1 MANFLAQIL
10 ALACARRFW
19 AALTKA
25 LVLKIIIMIQK
36 PFNEYKLS
44 YSKRSL
50 SVNIN
55 SDNKLKR
62 SSNEFMNEFSRFF
75 PGRNNKFLL
84 IFRFR
89 NKFHQGSS
97 FRHKIANF
105 MRNFGHFSALRSFDD
120 VLHFHCDHDHK
131 RITGFD
137 LIAILNINFFNDTCN
152 KDIKFVYF

>member
-62 SSNEFMNEFSRFF
+62 SSNEFMNEF
-75 PGRNNKFLL
+75 P
-84 IFRFR
+84 
-89 NKFHQGSS
+89 
-97 FRHKIANF
+97 A
-105 MRNFGHFSALRSFDD
+105 FSW
-120 VLHFHCDHDHK
+120 
-131 RITGFD
+131 
-137 LIAILNINFFNDTCN
+137 
-152 KDIKFVYF
+152 